1 MTIIQKINAYLKK
14 RYQIF
19 TFINAKALRIEKL
32 NPIIF
37 LSFVI
42 IFSGLFF
49 IASNLINQKNKK
61 NTENFREIAETN
73 EFSSLTNFFIS
84 KINSPYEE
92 ASYIIKNND
101 TVEKILK
108 NFKVRNDD
116 IKKISTQLKKKKL
129 AKIYS
134 GRKLSIIIKK
144 LEDGNNTVVSFIYPV
159 NNTSSVEVRK
169 SKEKFLVK
177 ENISR

>member
-14 RYQIF
+14 KYQIF

-73 EFSSLTNFFIS
+73 EFSRLTNFFIS

-116 IKKISTQLKKKKL
+116 IKKISTQLKKK
-129 AKIYS
+129 
-134 GRKLSIIIKK
+134 
-144 LEDGNNTVVSFIYPV
+144 N
-159 NNTSSVEVRK
+159 
-169 SKEKFLVK
+169 
-177 ENISR
+177 